1 MSETNSTMTSTD
13 TTTVARDTTSDTTSS
28 TSSTEVGSMGT
39 GKKIIAVVGATGQQG
54 GGLARAIL
62 GDPQGPFALRVLTR
76 STDSAAARELAARG
90 ADVVQADLDDEAS
103 MLRAFE
109 GAYGAF
115 VVTNFW
121 AERTPEEEAA
131 RTRPQ
136 MELDQAGVAARAAKA
151 AGLKHVIWSTLE
163 DTRPHFEHLGSDLPT
178 LLDRYKVP
186 HFDAKGEADNL
197 FTSLGVPTTFLLTTM
212 FYESFLVG
220 QGPHRGEDGRLVLT
234 NPMGDSA
241 LAVVAAEDIGR
252 TAYGIF
258 RAGARYVGR
267 TVGLAGDHLT
277 GVQLAETFTR
287 VLGERVEYRPLTHDQ
302 MRSAGFPGAD
312 EIGNMYQFYAEA
324 ADYFVGVRDIDLVR
338 RELHP
343 DLVSFED
350 WLTVHKDQIPLG

>member
-1 MSETNSTMTSTD
+1 MDTHDTEWWGPEGPAHDVGVTNTNSSG
-13 TTTVARDTTSDTTSS
+13 SS
-28 TSSTEVGSMGT
+28 
-39 GKKIIAVVGATGQQG
+39 KKIIAVVGATGQQG

-62 GDPQGPFALRVLTR
+62 DDPDGPFALRVLTR
-76 STDSAAARELAARG
+76 STGSAAARDLAARG

-103 MLRAFE
+103 VLRAFD

-121 AERTPEEEAA
+121 VERTPEEEAA
-131 RTRPQ
+131 RTRAQ

-151 AGLKHVIWSTLE
+151 SGLKHVVWSTLE
-163 DTRPHFEHLGSDLPT
+163 DTRPHFEHLGSELPT
-178 LLDRYKVP
+178 LLDTYKVP

-212 FYESFLVG
+212 FYESFLIG
-220 QGPHRGEDGRLVLT
+220 QGPHRGDDGHLVLT
-234 NPMGDSA
+234 NPMGDSP

-277 GVQLAETFTR
+277 GVQLAEAFTR
-287 VLGERVEYRPLTHDQ
+287 VLGEDVGYRPVTHDQ
-302 MRSAGFPGAD
+302 LRAAGFPGAD
-312 EIGNMYQFYAEA
+312 EFGNMYQFYAEA
-324 ADYFVGVRDIDLVR
+324 ADYFVGVRDIDLIR
-338 RELHP
+338 RELNP
-343 DLVSFED
+343 DLLSFED
-350 WLTVHKDQIPLG
+350 WLTAHKDQIPLG